1 MYWSVYQYEQHK
13 YISTKEQHGF
23 RRNLSKYKTTYK
35 LTDDT
40 FNAINNKLLIVDII
54 GDLEKA
60 IDCVNH
66 EKLLLKLKFH
76 RFANKS
82 NASKNRI

>member
-13 YISTKEQHGF
+13 YISTKEQHGWDVIC
-23 RRNLSKYKTTYK
+23 RNKKTTYK

-40 FNAINNKLLIVDII
+40 FTALNNKLLVVDII

-60 IDCVNH
+60 IECVNH

-82 NASKNRI
+82 NASKNHI